1 MSEIEDSETKIIR
14 RTKKYRKKPIVIE
27 ALQLRWDTWDEMC
40 EFAGV
45 GKLEDDKPAGV
56 MLPNNQIG
64 INIPTLEGVM
74 TGGEGDYIIKG
85 IKGEMYPIKE
95 SIFHETY
102 EKVEDEWSRRIR
114 T

>member
-1 MSEIEDSETKIIR
+1 
-14 RTKKYRKKPIVIE
+14 
-27 ALQLRWDTWDEMC
+27 
-40 EFAGV
+40 
-45 GKLEDDKPAGV
+45 
-56 MLPNNQIG
+56 
-64 INIPTLEGVM
+64 VM